1 MQYDLHKNITLDTG
15 ETINKLELDFD
26 SLAFVDL
33 KNAKK
38 VKAMLADATSQG
50 LSNPIAASS
59 PRFDDELRIGI
70 AWVAAIRG
78 TKGLSINDVLKLSAR
93 DAMELS
99 EVALT
104 EYCF

>member
-1 MQYDLHKNITLDTG
+1 MQYDLHKSITLDTG
-15 ETINKLELDFD
+15 ETINTLELDFD
-26 SLAFVDL
+26 SLSFVDL

-38 VKAMLADATSQG
+38 VKSMLADITAQG
-50 LSNPIAASS
+50 IANSIPASS
-59 PRFDDELRIGI
+59 PRFDDELRIGV